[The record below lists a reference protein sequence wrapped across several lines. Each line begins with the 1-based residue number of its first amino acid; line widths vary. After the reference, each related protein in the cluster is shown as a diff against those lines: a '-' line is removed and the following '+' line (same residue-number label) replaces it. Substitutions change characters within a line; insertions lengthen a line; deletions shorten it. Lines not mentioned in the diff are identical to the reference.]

1 MPDATTVWMVRL
13 DRGQTKDIRG
23 TLSLEQ
29 NGLLFN
35 DARSGEAILIAFDAM
50 QKPKRV
56 KGSPILMITH
66 LSDGQRRQIAFYFLQ
81 PPPLKPPEPGTVSLP
96 SSGFGGRPMGGFGAL
111 RRTSKRRHMKT
122 NTSYLTTSNSM
133 LKGDVQRWVVEIT
146 ARLNAG

>member
-1 MPDATTVWMVRL
+1 MPDPTTVWMVRL

-23 TLSLEQ
+23 TLSLES
-29 NGLLFN
+29 NGLLFT
-35 DARSGEAILIAFDAM
+35 DARSGEAILIGFDAI

-56 KGSPILMITH
+56 KGSPILLLTH
-66 LSDGQRRQIAFYFLQ
+66 VSNGERRRIAFYFLQ

-96 SSGFGGRPMGGFGAL
+96 SSGFGERPLGPFGAL

-122 NTSYLTTSNSM
+122 NIGYLTTSNTV
-133 LKGDVQRWVVEIT
+133 LKDEVQRWVLEIG